1 MLHALDALGNPMRR
15 SILMEL
21 RKESL
26 SVNEIAHRLPISR
39 PAVSRHL
46 RLLEE
51 TGLVDVREDGRNNIY
66 SIRMKGFATVRDF
79 VDDFWDSAL
88 SRLQALA
95 KK

>member
-15 SILMEL
+15 SILLEL
-21 RKESL
+21 RKRPL
-26 SVNEIAHRLPISR
+26 SVHEIAKRLPISR

-51 TGLVDVREDGRNNIY
+51 TGLVDVREEGRNNIY
-66 SIRMKGFATVRDF
+66 SIRLKGFASVKDF

-88 SRLQALA
+88 SRLEALS
-95 KK
+95 KS